1 MKIIKQL
8 FVFIGVS
15 VGFASL
21 FLSPLASADEAALAS
36 FIKKLEQMDS
46 MQANF
51 VQTTRDKRNNVL
63 QELKGTLL
71 VAKPGKMRWQTE
83 APYAQLVVSD
93 NQSVWMYDE
102 DLEQVTIRDMEQ
114 RVQET
119 PALLLSGNNKEI
131 SENFAVSF
139 TENGSFSRYSLKPKD
154 ASQLFERIEFQYFEK
169 TIESM
174 RIYDATGQITEI
186 VFSDIENNPQ
196 TTPAQ
201 FIFKAPKGTDVI
213 DARSGK

>member
-21 FLSPLASADEAALAS
+21 FLSSLASADEAALAS

-51 VQTTRDKRNNVL
+51 VQSTRDKRNNIL

-169 TIESM
+169 TLESM

-186 VFSDIENNPQ
+186 VFSDIENNPK